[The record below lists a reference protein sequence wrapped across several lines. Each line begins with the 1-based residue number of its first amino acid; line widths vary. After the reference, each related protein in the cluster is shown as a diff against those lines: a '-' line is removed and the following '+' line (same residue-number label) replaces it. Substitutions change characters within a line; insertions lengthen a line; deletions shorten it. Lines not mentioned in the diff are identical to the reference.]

1 VPHRSTRPT
10 HLLVPLV
17 AAALASF
24 AVIGADAR
32 WLAALGATIAQ
43 GHLPSSLAFATAPT
57 DGWQNVPVL
66 AELIFHWLNALLGAR
81 GLVLAQVAA
90 ALIGFGALVVG
101 VRRQGAT
108 AATAA
113 AVGFLVLAGALPL
126 VVVVRN
132 ELFSLALF
140 PLLLLLLEEE
150 TRRPSRRIWLAVPL
164 ILLWTNQHG
173 SVLLGLGLL
182 GAYVL
187 TRRARALPVLAAALV
202 AACAT
207 PVLWR
212 TPEYYWSVAHNEA
225 ARLRVGLWAPLG
237 TGAFDLLLVVCAL
250 ALLLAAIKGRAW
262 TAWEL
267 VSLLVLAGSTVQ
279 HARIGAWLLFLAA
292 YPAARGL
299 KLRRPGS
306 VHVAVLLAVAAF
318 GLIGLVHSPL
328 DVGSS
333 RLAAQAA
340 RTHEPVLAEG
350 LLAEQVELDGGRVWV
365 ANPIDAFRH
374 ADQRLYLRWLDGDP
388 RGAAAVGH
396 ASLVLVKASNP
407 AGLAAAADPRLVRV
421 STDGAFVLYRVR

>member
-1 VPHRSTRPT
+1 M
-10 HLLVPLV
+10 PLV
-17 AAALASF
+17 AAAFASF
-24 AVIGADAR
+24 AVIGADSR
-32 WLAALGATIAQ
+32 WLAALGATIAR
-43 GHLPSSLAFATAPT
+43 GHLPDSLAFATAPT

-66 AELIFHWLNALLGAR
+66 AELIFHWLHALLGMR

-90 ALIGFGALVVG
+90 ALVGFGALVVG
-101 VRRQGAT
+101 LRRQGAS

-113 AVGFLVLAGALPL
+113 AVGFVVLAGALPL

-150 TRRPSRRIWLAVPL
+150 TRRPSRKLWLAVPL
-164 ILLWTNQHG
+164 VFFWTNLHG

-182 GAYVL
+182 GAYVM
-187 TRRARALPVLAAALV
+187 TRRPRAFPVLAASLV
-202 AACAT
+202 AACTT

-250 ALLLAAIKGRAW
+250 ALLATAVKGRGW
-262 TAWEL
+262 VAWEL
-267 VSLLVLAGSTVQ
+267 VSVLVLAVSTLQ
-279 HARIGAWLLFLAA
+279 HARIGAWLLFVVA

-299 KLRRPGS
+299 KLRRAAS
-306 VHVAVLLAVAAF
+306 VHVAVLAAF
-318 GLIGLVHSPL
+318 AIVALVGLVRQPL
-328 DVGSS
+328 DIGSS

-340 RTHEPVLAEG
+340 RTQEPVLAEG
-350 LLAEQVELDGGRVWV
+350 LLAEQVELAGGKVWV

-374 ADQRLYLRWLDGDP
+374 ADQRLYLRWLGGDP

-396 ASLVLVKASNP
+396 ASLVLVKGSNAP
-407 AGLAAAADPRLVRV
+407 GQVAAGDPRLVRLA
-421 STDGAFVLYRVR
+421 TDGAFVLYRVR